1 MKKILK
7 LDQKKKK
14 KLTKHINT
22 YSRKLKNMRR
32 KIIIEIKLSSLKM
45 IYAIHGK

>member
-32 KIIIEIKLSSLKM
+32 KLLSR
-45 IYAIHGK
+45 